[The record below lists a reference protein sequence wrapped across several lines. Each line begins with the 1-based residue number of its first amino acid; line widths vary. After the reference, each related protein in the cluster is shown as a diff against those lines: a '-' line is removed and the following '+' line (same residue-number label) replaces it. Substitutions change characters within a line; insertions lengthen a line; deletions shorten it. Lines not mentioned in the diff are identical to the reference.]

1 MRKRLPRY
9 FANVCAPW
17 YESGQ
22 RPGET
27 IPAGREGIDLPT
39 AKPRLSALRIAE
51 MNLGFF
57 GLQFSFGLQQAN
69 MGPIYSYLGANEAT
83 MPLLWLAG
91 PVTGLIVQPIVGAL
105 SDRTT
110 SRLGRRTPYFLIGAV
125 LCSLG
130 LFAMAHSPALWV
142 AASLLWILDAANNVT
157 MEPYRAY
164 VSDRLDP
171 SQRTAGFLT
180 QSAFTGLAQ
189 TLSYLA
195 PSLLVWGGISADLI
209 DANGIPEITR
219 IAFLIGA
226 ILSISTILWSVLR
239 VPELPLDPEE
249 RDRIRAERLSA
260 RVAIADFVAAVREMP
275 LAMRQLALSMLL
287 QWFAM
292 FAYWQYIAF
301 ALSRSL
307 FGTTDAASAGFRQ
320 AVLVTGQAGALYNFV
335 AFVAALAMVPVA
347 RRLGARPVHAAAVL
361 VAGLAMLALP
371 WIDSPTGLI
380 LPMIGIGIGWASLM
394 GNPYVMLAG
403 AIPPHRTGVYM
414 GIFNMFIVIPMMIET
429 LVLPL
434 IYRPL
439 LGGDPRHVLLLAG
452 GLMICAAIATMR
464 VTQARPMPAG
474 IAAA

>member
-1 MRKRLPRY
+1 MP
-9 FANVCAPW
+9 
-17 YESGQ
+17 
-22 RPGET
+22 
-27 IPAGREGIDLPT
+27 I
-39 AKPRLSALRIAE
+39 AKPRLSALHIAE

-69 MGPIYSYLGANEAT
+69 MGPVYSFLGANEAT

-91 PVTGLIVQPIVGAL
+91 PVTGLIVQPIIGAL

-130 LFAMAHSPALWV
+130 LLAMPYSPTLWA

-164 VSDRLDP
+164 VSDRLDE

-195 PSLLVWGGISADLI
+195 PSLLVWGGISADLV

-226 ILSISTILWSVLR
+226 ALSISTILWSVFR
-239 VPELPLDPEE
+239 VRELPLDP
-249 RDRIRAERLSA
+249 AERERMRGEKLSA
-260 RVAIADFVAAVREMP
+260 SAALTDFVGAVRDMP
-275 LAMRQLALSMLL
+275 QAMRQLALAMLF

-292 FAYWQYIAF
+292 FAYWQYIVF
-301 ALSRSL
+301 AIGRSL
-307 FGTTDAASAGFRQ
+307 FDTADASTPAFRQ
-320 AVLVTGQAGALYNFV
+320 ATLVTGQAGAMYNFV
-335 AFVAALAMVPVA
+335 AFLAAFAMVPIA
-347 RRLGARPVHAAAVL
+347 RRYGAKPVHACAILLAGAA
-361 VAGLAMLALP
+361 MMALP
-371 WIDSPTGLI
+371 LIQHPTGLI

-403 AIPPHRTGVYM
+403 AIPPERTGVYM
-414 GIFNMFIVIPMMIET
+414 GIFNMFIVVPMMIET
-429 LVLPL
+429 LVMPL
-434 IYRPL
+434 VYRPL
-439 LGGDPRHVLLLAG
+439 LGGDPRHVLVLSGLLM
-452 GLMICAAIATMR
+452 LCAAIATLR
-464 VTQARPMPAG
+464 VVENRTRVPAT
-474 IAAA
+474 AVA